1 MLSTFDVNVIQR
13 EQAISGMKTVMD
25 PDAFLS
31 ALRMSQPE
39 LNITSVKLSYLRY
52 RPTQSCLAA
61 YQVVIQDAATPM
73 LIHATAFNS
82 KAWNKLPTLTDKY
95 HFALQN
101 QVLVSL
107 FPGDI
112 KLPVLAQLMNH
123 DSRQKI
129 LKTLLPSKVKAWSS
143 DFETLAYKPQ
153 RRYVGRIHLDDTT
166 SVLLK
171 HYAKRNYDKS
181 ASATMIDCPTTSQL
195 RIPRTLGQ
203 SPQHQC
209 LAFEWLPG
217 RLLEAEITTNP
228 TNHDLYSS
236 GAALAEFHALTTDG
250 LPQSSL
256 PMQAD
261 KLSTRATT
269 IAQLHPPLASLAHK
283 LATSINQNRL
293 REAPITQRIHRDFA
307 PGQVILME
315 KGQVAIIDND
325 QNICGDPLEDLG
337 LFIAHLLRRQYKGK
351 LTPQQAESL
360 IESLIE
366 GYQSTAQKK
375 VTHALRYYIAA
386 GLFSLAHRPFRS
398 RKPNWPEGIHKI
410 LEQINDILHS
420 SHRQIS

>member
-1 MLSTFDVNVIQR
+1 MLSTIDADLIQR
-13 EQAISGMKTVMD
+13 EQAISGMKKVMD
-25 PDAFLS
+25 PEAFLS
-31 ALRMSQPE
+31 ALRIAQPE
-39 LNITSVKLSYLRY
+39 MNVASAKLSYLRY

-61 YQVVIQDAATPM
+61 YQVRVQGADAPM

-82 KAWNKLPTLTDKY
+82 KAWNKLATSIDKY
-95 HFALQN
+95 HFALED

-112 KLPVLAQLMNH
+112 KLTSLSQLMNH

-129 LKTLLPSKVKAWSS
+129 LKTLLPGEAKAWSS
-143 DFETLAYKPQ
+143 DLETLAYKPQ
-153 RRYVGRIHLDDTT
+153 RRYVGRIHLEDTT
-166 SVLLK
+166 SLLLK
-171 HYAKRNYDKS
+171 HYAKRNYHQS
-181 ASATMIDCPTTSQL
+181 ASATMIDYPMTRQL

-203 SPQHQC
+203 SPHHQC

-217 RLLEAEITTNP
+217 RLLDTEIKTSP
-228 TNHDLYSS
+228 TSHALYSS

-293 REAPITQRIHRDFA
+293 RAAPITQRIHRDFA

-337 LFIAHLLRRQYKGK
+337 LFIAHLLRHQYKGK

-375 VTHALRYYIAA
+375 VTHALRYHIAA
-386 GLFSLAHRPFRS
+386 GLFSLAHRSFRS
-398 RKPNWPEGIHKI
+398 RKPNWPENIQKI

-420 SHRQIS
+420 SPRQIG